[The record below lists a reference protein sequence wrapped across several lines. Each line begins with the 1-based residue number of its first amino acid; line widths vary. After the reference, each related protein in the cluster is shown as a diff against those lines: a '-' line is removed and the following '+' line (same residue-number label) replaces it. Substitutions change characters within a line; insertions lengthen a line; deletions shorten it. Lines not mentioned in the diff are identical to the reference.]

1 MRDKGDPMITKE
13 LLCDRCLA
21 MFDRCI
27 AEGRP
32 NEIELC
38 KKCKAKLNRMVAEAF
53 DKDEEE
59 NS

>member
-1 MRDKGDPMITKE
+1 VITKE
-13 LLCDRCLA
+13 ILCDKCLA

-32 NEIELC
+32 NDIELC
-38 KKCKAKLNRMVAEAF
+38 KKCKAKLDRMVAEAF